1 MNKIESIIRKATKGI
16 FSENFYKDVSVEILN
31 TINESEEFEDIAKYT
46 EIDIPN
52 DMLDYFDQIDL
63 LKGKRIDKN
72 KLRNNFNT
80 EMWVTQRKLTY
91 LFEKYLKHKG
101 IKYRSGRTNSSRYIE
116 VL

>member
-1 MNKIESIIRKATKGI
+1 MNKIEAIVRSATKGI
-16 FSENFYKDVSVEILN
+16 FSENFYKEVSVEILN
-31 TINESEEFEDIAKYT
+31 TINESEELEYIAKYT

-52 DMLDYFDQIDL
+52 YILDYFNQISL
-63 LKGKRIDKN
+63 LKGQRIDKN
-72 KLRNNFNT
+72 KLRKSFNT
-80 EMWVTQRKLTY
+80 EKWITQRKLTY